1 MFISKTLNKIYLR
14 VPKTGSTSLSRHF
27 VDVLGGDEGSI
38 HTTINV
44 LSVAP
49 KGLSPNINPHSSISM
64 LILRGVITEN
74 FALNAD
80 VYALIR
86 NPVDRFVSWAYH
98 SGDGKSYFSDKNKNE
113 LVEEK
118 LAKIDMSNHML
129 WPQVTW
135 CTLNGEPINKLF
147 LYEDFTKM
155 AKDFCGKEPPVEY
168 RFRDEDHALENADGL
183 DVSLVQEIE
192 KVYKEDV
199 ALHKIMKIRVVK

>member
-14 VPKTGSTSLSRHF
+14 VPKTGSTSLSKHF
-27 VDVLGGDEGSI
+27 VDVLGDDKNSV

-49 KGLSPNINPHSSISM
+49 KGVASNINPHSSISM
-64 LILRGVITEN
+64 LISHGVITES
-74 FALNAD
+74 FALNTN

-98 SGDGKSYFSDKNKNE
+98 DSDGKSYFANKNKNE

-118 LAKIDMSNHML
+118 LARIDMSNHML

-147 LYEDFTKM
+147 LYENFTKM
-155 AKDFCGKEPPVEY
+155 ATDFCRKEPPAEY
-168 RFRDEDHALENADGL
+168 RFRDEDRALKNADGL
-183 DVSLVQEIE
+183 DVSLVKEIE
-192 KVYKEDV
+192 KVYAEDV
-199 ALHKIMKIRVVK
+199 VLYNQLKK